1 MTPRITSITP
11 IVLALLALVTGARA
25 AFAER
30 PDLAAA
36 RVAAEA
42 AEAAYLQGLER
53 VSGSTAAA
61 AAFTESADA
70 WRQVIEHGGDGAAA
84 WFNLGNA
91 RLRAGD
97 VGAAILAYRR
107 AERLDPTDDD
117 IAANLAE
124 ARRRVDRPIQADAT
138 DLDFAGVAAWWH
150 VLSTRTRIWLGLAA
164 WVAFWVLLDRRRAMR
179 GRSASEREAVT
190 AAWRTGLVGSLTVAV
205 IAAVTVTADLWLPT
219 WRPVGVLVRPEVI
232 LRSGNGASFEP
243 AIQEPLAEGIE
254 FAILEDRP
262 GWWRVRLPDGTV
274 GWVSAE
280 DGERV

>member
-1 MTPRITSITP
+1 MTRSNIAMLP
-11 IVLALLALVTGARA
+11 VM
-25 AFAER
+25 
-30 PDLAAA
+30 LAAVVLSGLVRPAHADTPTPDPA

-42 AEAAYLQGLER
+42 AEAAYLRGLDA
-53 VSGSTAAA
+53 VSGSTAAT

-70 WRQVIEHGGDGAAA
+70 WLQVIESGADGPAA

-91 RLRAGD
+91 RLRAGE
-97 VGAAILAYRR
+97 VGNAILAYRR

-150 VLSTRTRIWLGLAA
+150 VLSTRTRLWLGLAA

-179 GRSASEREAVT
+179 ARSASEREAVT
-190 AAWRTGLVGSLTVAV
+190 AAWRAGLVGSLAVAV
-205 IAAVTVTADLWLPT
+205 IAGVTVTADLWLPT

-243 AIQEPLAEGIE
+243 AIEEPLAEGVE
-254 FAILEDRP
+254 FAILEARP

-280 DGERV
+280 DGAKV